1 MATTVSINRKAIV
14 HKYAATQNTVKRINV
29 RNTAI
34 HNYQTLDLD
43 IAKHVV
49 ANKLGNFT
57 GFIAGIRYLGL
68 QQRNG

>member
-14 HKYAATQNTVKRINV
+14 HKYAAAQNTAKRINV
-29 RNTAI
+29 RNTAV

-49 ANKLGNFT
+49 ENKLGHFT
-57 GFIAGIRYLGL
+57 DFIFEIRKLP
-68 QQRNG
+68 